1 MKRNQVV
8 KIADTETDMC
18 VISVGKKYMKNSTME
33 RRRKMAK
40 KMKISKTQMKIEV
53 IEKLA
58 SLGINTEEQL
68 EKLTPKEL
76 LGVESLSF
84 KEIELI
90 GQLQECVNE
99 NMLFSFLTAEMTAIT
114 EKPKVE
120 KPIKKKKENNEVISD
135 GE

>member
-1 MKRNQVV
+1 
-8 KIADTETDMC
+8 
-18 VISVGKKYMKNSTME
+18 
-33 RRRKMAK
+33 MAK

-58 SLGINTEEQL
+58 SLGINTEEQF

-90 GQLQECVNE
+90 SQLQECVNE
-99 NMLFSFLTAEMTAIT
+99 NVLFSFLTADMPVALEESRT
-114 EKPKVE
+114 EKPT
-120 KPIKKKKENNEVISD
+120 KKKKADNEVIPN

>member
-1 MKRNQVV
+1 
-8 KIADTETDMC
+8 
-18 VISVGKKYMKNSTME
+18 
-33 RRRKMAK
+33 MAK
-40 KMKISKTQMKIEV
+40 KTKTSPILMKFEV

-58 SLGINTEEQL
+58 SLSINTEEQL
-68 EKLTPKEL
+68 KKLTPKEL

-99 NMLFSFLTAEMTAIT
+99 NLLFSFLTADISVIT
-114 EKPKVE
+114 EEPKPE
-120 KPIKKKKENNEVISD
+120 KPNKKKKADSEVITD

>member
-1 MKRNQVV
+1 
-8 KIADTETDMC
+8 MC

-114 EKPKVE
+114 EKPKLE

>member
-1 MKRNQVV
+1 MAN
-8 KIADTETDMC
+8 
-18 VISVGKKYMKNSTME
+18 KKKT
-33 RRRKMAK
+33 
-40 KMKISKTQMKIEV
+40 SKVQMKIEV

-68 EKLTPKEL
+68 KMLTPKEL

-99 NMLFSFLTAEMTAIT
+99 NLLFSFLTADMTFAT
-114 EKPKVE
+114 EEPKPEKPT
-120 KPIKKKKENNEVISD
+120 KKKKADSEVISD

>member
-1 MKRNQVV
+1 
-8 KIADTETDMC
+8 
-18 VISVGKKYMKNSTME
+18 
-33 RRRKMAK
+33 MAK
-40 KMKISKTQMKIEV
+40 KMKVSKTQMKFEV
-53 IEKLA
+53 LEKLA

-99 NMLFSFLTAEMTAIT
+99 NLLFSFLTADISVIT
-114 EKPKVE
+114 EEPKPE
-120 KPIKKKKENNEVISD
+120 KTSKKSKNDSKTLKSDLKK
-135 GE
+135 

>member
-1 MKRNQVV
+1 
-8 KIADTETDMC
+8 
-18 VISVGKKYMKNSTME
+18 
-33 RRRKMAK
+33 MAK
-40 KMKISKTQMKIEV
+40 KTKTSPILMKFEV

-58 SLGINTEEQL
+58 SLSINTEEQL
-68 EKLTPKEL
+68 KKLTPKEL

-99 NMLFSFLTAEMTAIT
+99 NLLFSFLTAEMTAIAEEPKP
-114 EKPKVE
+114 EKSA
-120 KPIKKKKENNEVISD
+120 KKKKADSEVITD

>member
-1 MKRNQVV
+1 
-8 KIADTETDMC
+8 
-18 VISVGKKYMKNSTME
+18 
-33 RRRKMAK
+33 MAK
-40 KMKISKTQMKIEV
+40 KTKTSPILMKFEV

-68 EKLTPKEL
+68 KKLTPKEL

-90 GQLQECVNE
+90 GQIQECVNE
-99 NMLFSFLTAEMTAIT
+99 NLLFSFLTADMTVTT
-114 EKPKVE
+114 EEPKPE
-120 KPIKKKKENNEVISD
+120 KSTKKKKADSEVTTD

>member
-1 MKRNQVV
+1 
-8 KIADTETDMC
+8 
-18 VISVGKKYMKNSTME
+18 
-33 RRRKMAK
+33 MAK
-40 KMKISKTQMKIEV
+40 KMKISKSQMKFEV

>member
-1 MKRNQVV
+1 
-8 KIADTETDMC
+8 
-18 VISVGKKYMKNSTME
+18 
-33 RRRKMAK
+33 MAK

-99 NMLFSFLTAEMTAIT
+99 NLLFSFLTADMTVTT
-114 EKPKVE
+114 EEPKPE
-120 KPIKKKKENNEVISD
+120 KTNKKKKEKENSEVISD

>member
-1 MKRNQVV
+1 
-8 KIADTETDMC
+8 
-18 VISVGKKYMKNSTME
+18 
-33 RRRKMAK
+33 MAK

-99 NMLFSFLTAEMTAIT
+99 NMLFSFLTLNMRIDKEESEP
-114 EKPKVE
+114 EKQT
-120 KPIKKKKENNEVISD
+120 KKKKENSEVISD

>member
-1 MKRNQVV
+1 
-8 KIADTETDMC
+8 
-18 VISVGKKYMKNSTME
+18 
-33 RRRKMAK
+33 MAK
-40 KMKISKTQMKIEV
+40 KIKTSPIQMKFEV

-68 EKLTPKEL
+68 KKLTPKEL
-76 LGVESLSF
+76 LGVETLSF

-99 NMLFSFLTAEMTAIT
+99 NLMFSFLTADISVITEEPKT
-114 EKPKVE
+114 EKPN
-120 KPIKKKKENNEVISD
+120 KKKKAGSEVTTD

>member
-1 MKRNQVV
+1 
-8 KIADTETDMC
+8 
-18 VISVGKKYMKNSTME
+18 
-33 RRRKMAK
+33 MAK
-40 KMKISKTQMKIEV
+40 KMKVSKTQMKFEV
-53 IEKLA
+53 LEKLA

-90 GQLQECVNE
+90 GQFQECVNE
-99 NMLFSFLTAEMTAIT
+99 NLLFSFLTADMTVT
-114 EKPKVE
+114 TEEPKPEKPN
-120 KPIKKKKENNEVISD
+120 KKKKEKENSEVISD